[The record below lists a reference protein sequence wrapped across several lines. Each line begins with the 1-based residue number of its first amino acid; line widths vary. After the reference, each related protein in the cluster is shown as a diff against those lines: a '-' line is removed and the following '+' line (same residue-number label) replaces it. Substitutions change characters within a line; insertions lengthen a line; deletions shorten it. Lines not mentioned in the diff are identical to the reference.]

1 MSKIGKKN
9 ITIPKDS
16 SIKIEGANLTISG
29 PKGTKKL
36 TINDKI
42 FSSKL
47 NESEFQIQPL
57 EKNIDKKT
65 SIMWGTYRSLI
76 NNAVTGVSKGHE
88 KILEL
93 SGVGFR
99 ANLKGEVL
107 NLQIGFSHDV
117 NFKIPKEIKI
127 TVEKQTIIKINGVD
141 KELVSKIAADI
152 KNLKP
157 VEPYKAKGI
166 KERGQFV
173 LRKEGKKEIMK
184 KINNK
189 IKRKLRNRKK
199 LKDVIINR
207 YRISVSKS
215 LNNLSAQIIDD
226 KQKKTL
232 VSASSIEK
240 ELKSKKIKKMEKSSL
255 IGEILA
261 KRAKEKNINEVYFDR
276 GSYKYHGRVKTFAET
291 LRKNGLKF

>member
-9 ITIPKDS
+9 IIIPKES
-16 SIKIEGANLTISG
+16 SIKIEGGNLTITG

-36 TINDKI
+36 NINDKI
-42 FSSKL
+42 FTSKL
-47 NESEFQIQPL
+47 TESEFHIKPL
-57 EKNIDKKT
+57 EKKVDKKT

-76 NNAVTGVSKGHE
+76 NNAVKGVSAGHE

-107 NLQIGFSHDV
+107 NLQLGFSHDI

-141 KELVSKIAADI
+141 KELVSKIAADL

-157 VEPYKAKGI
+157 IEPYKAKGI

-173 LRKEGKKEIMK
+173 LRKEGKKK
-184 KINNK
+184 
-189 IKRKLRNRKK
+189 
-199 LKDVIINR
+199 
-207 YRISVSKS
+207 
-215 LNNLSAQIIDD
+215 
-226 KQKKTL
+226 
-232 VSASSIEK
+232 
-240 ELKSKKIKKMEKSSL
+240 
-255 IGEILA
+255 
-261 KRAKEKNINEVYFDR
+261 
-276 GSYKYHGRVKTFAET
+276 
-291 LRKNGLKF
+291 